1 MGPIAGL
8 NVPPNTHGWFY
19 PGLALRRIQG
29 VGTLCAQLPEVS
41 GTKRERGFFLMSFI
55 ESIRT
60 VLSKYA
66 VFSGR
71 ARRSEYWWFALAY
84 TIVLTILYFVLIVPG
99 LTAYSTAVME
109 YTAAADAAAPM
120 PTMPGSVMTGYLIV
134 SLVALALFL
143 PSLGVVVRRLHDTD
157 RSGFWIFFSLVPF
170 VGSIMLIV
178 WEATAGTPGPNRFG
192 PDPKAVEQ
200 TAAV

>member
-1 MGPIAGL
+1 
-8 NVPPNTHGWFY
+8 
-19 PGLALRRIQG
+19 
-29 VGTLCAQLPEVS
+29 
-41 GTKRERGFFLMSFI
+41 MSFI

-71 ARRSEYWWFALAY
+71 ARRSEYWWYALAV
-84 TIVLTILYFVLIVPG
+84 TIVSLVLYVAVVVPG
-99 LTAYSTAVME
+99 LSAYSASIME
-109 YTAAADAAAPM
+109 YQTAADPTAPI
-120 PTMPGSVMTGYLIV
+120 PALPGSVITGYLILSIV
-134 SLVALALFL
+134 NLALLL
-143 PSLGVVVRRLHDTD
+143 PGLGVTIRRLHDTD
-157 RSGFWIFFSLVPF
+157 RSGFWIFFALVPF